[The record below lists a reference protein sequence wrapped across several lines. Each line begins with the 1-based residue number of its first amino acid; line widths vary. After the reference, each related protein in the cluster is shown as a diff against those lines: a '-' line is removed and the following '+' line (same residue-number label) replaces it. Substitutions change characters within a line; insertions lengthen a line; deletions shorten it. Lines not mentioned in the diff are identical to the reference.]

1 MTLIE
6 MFDRTPVENII
17 TTLAIK
23 PDRVIY
29 VGSDS
34 RKAKRAIPAYE
45 KILKNRG
52 IKAEI
57 IVRSVAKNDLEGI
70 LESLNGIFD
79 DPDED
84 SFIIDISG
92 GDESSL
98 VAVGMILGG
107 SAVYENKR
115 ISAFR
120 INPVSRHGVLF
131 DMKND
136 GGKISV
142 NRTVCDFSD
151 GSQVYLT
158 VEEDI
163 ILHGG
168 KVLDRGVK
176 FDRGDPVERDIDIMW
191 ELCWSCCQNWN
202 TEIGRISAAV
212 SRYTDDDGLY
222 VISDGAFCKGRNQVD
237 KKLFDRFTDEG
248 FILPVK
254 RNGDLLT
261 FRFKNTIVKECLT
274 KAGSLLEYYTYKS
287 VLAIKRDG
295 RYVYDDAEVGV
306 VIAWDDDVDGTRNE
320 IDCMAASGVIPV
332 FISCKNGNVE
342 TDELYKLDAVADRF
356 GHEYAKTAL
365 ASTIFFDE
373 DHYSYDGDMAANNL
387 KNRADDMGIRL
398 MSKLHKTSAER
409 FEKQLAGLVG

>member
-17 TTLAIK
+17 TALALK

-34 RKAKRAIPAYE
+34 RRAKRAIPDYE
-45 KILKNRG
+45 RILENRG
-52 IKAEI
+52 ISTRLM
-57 IVRSVAKNDLEGI
+57 VRSVAKNDLEGI

-107 SAVYENKR
+107 NAVYENKR

-120 INPVSRHGVLF
+120 INPVSRRGVLF

-158 VEEDI
+158 VEEDV

-176 FDRGDPVERDIDIMW
+176 FRRGDAVERDIDTMW
-191 ELCWSCCQNWN
+191 HLCWSSDKNWN
-202 TEIGRISAAV
+202 TEIGRISAAI
-212 SRYTDDDGLY
+212 SRYTDDNELY
-222 VISDGAFCKGRNQVD
+222 VISDEAYRKGRNQVD
-237 KKLFDRFTDEG
+237 KKLIDRFTDEG

-254 RNGDLLT
+254 REGDLLT

-287 VLAIKRDG
+287 ALAVQKDG

-320 IDCMAASGVIPV
+320 IDCMTMSGVIPV

-373 DHYSYDGDMAANNL
+373 DHYSYDGDMAAKNL

-398 MSKLHKTSAER
+398 LSKLHQVSAGR

>member
-1 MTLIE
+1 

-17 TTLAIK
+17 TALAIK

-34 RKAKRAIPAYE
+34 RRAKRAIPNYE
-45 KILKNRG
+45 RILANRG
-52 IKAEI
+52 IKAQLM
-57 IVRSVAKNDLEGI
+57 VRSVAKNDLEGI
-70 LESLNGIFD
+70 LESLNGIFE
-79 DPDED
+79 DPEED

-107 SAVYENKR
+107 NAVYENKR

-120 INPVSRHGVLF
+120 INPISRHGVLF

-136 GGKISV
+136 GGKIAVS
-142 NRTVCDFSD
+142 RTICDFSD
-151 GSQVYLT
+151 KSQVYLT

-168 KVLDRGVK
+168 KVLDCGVK
-176 FDRGDPVERDIDIMW
+176 FKRGDKVERDIDTLWSI
-191 ELCWSCCQNWN
+191 CWKSDKNWN

-212 SRYTDDDGLY
+212 SRYTDDAELY
-222 VISDGAFCKGRNQVD
+222 LISDEAFRKGRNQVD
-237 KKLFDRFTDEG
+237 KKLFDSLVEEE
-248 FILPVK
+248 FIRPVK
-254 RNGDLLT
+254 REKDLLT

-287 VLAIKRDG
+287 ALSAQRDDQ
-295 RYVYDDAEVGV
+295 YVYDDVEVGV

-320 IDCMAASGVIPV
+320 IDCMAMSGVIPV

-365 ASTIFFDE
+365 ASTVFFDE
-373 DHYSYDGDMAANNL
+373 DHYSYDGDMAVNNL

-398 MSKLHKTSAER
+398 LSKLHEISAER
-409 FEKQLAGLVG
+409 FEKQLTGLVG

>member
-17 TTLAIK
+17 TALAIR

-34 RKAKRAIPAYE
+34 RRAKRAIPNYQ
-45 KILKNRG
+45 KILENRG
-52 IKAEI
+52 IKS
-57 IVRSVAKNDLEGI
+57 VLTTRSVAKNDLEGI

-107 SAVYENKR
+107 NAVYENKR

-120 INPVSRHGVLF
+120 INPVSRRGVLF

-136 GGKISV
+136 GGKIAVS
-142 NRTVCDFSD
+142 RTSCDFSVN
-151 GSQVYLT
+151 SQVYLT
-158 VEEDI
+158 VEEDV

-176 FDRGDPVERDIDIMW
+176 FERGDRVGRDIDLMW
-191 ELCWSCCQNWN
+191 SLCWTCCNNWN

-212 SRYTDDDGLY
+212 SRFADDNSLY
-222 VISDGAFCKGRNQVD
+222 IISDKAFEKGRNQVD
-237 KKLFDRFTDEG
+237 KKLFDRFCREG
-248 FILPVK
+248 LILPVK
-254 RNGDLLT
+254 REGDLLR
-261 FRFKNTIVKECLT
+261 FRFRNTVVKECLT

-287 VLAIKRDG
+287 ALAAQRDE

-320 IDCMAASGVIPV
+320 IDCMTMSGVIPV
-332 FISCKNGNVE
+332 FISCKNGNIE
-342 TDELYKLDAVADRF
+342 TDELYKLDAVANRF

-373 DHYSYDGDMAANNL
+373 DHYSYDGDTAVMNL

-398 MSKLHKTSAER
+398 LSRLHQASAER
-409 FEKQLAGLVG
+409 FEKLLAGLVG